1 MEMPWGGLLIILF
14 WLAPFPDITD
24 ADLEA
29 LEAQISEH
37 GEDTSPL
44 KSQFNRFFVVWSQFF
59 YVGAQVAVAGY
70 FINISKRLSKPLQYH
85 VSYMEKTI
93 SRCSSLAMLS

>member
-44 KSQFNRFFVVWSQFF
+44 KNQFNRFFVVWSQFF